1 MATTKLSTD
10 SIDLSGNTEALT
22 IPSGTTAS
30 PVDVEYL
37 VVAGG
42 GGGGYA
48 YAGGGGAGG
57 YLTNFGATKISLT
70 IAAAYTITVGDGG
83 AGGIQ
88 SSSTLPI
95 NGGNSV
101 FSGGSGFTA
110 SGGGTGGNDGND
122 NATLGGSG
130 GGASRNNPN
139 SGVGPSPYVQAG
151 GVNGTPSS
159 QGNIGGEAYYPTPNS
174 YGWFSGGGGG
184 AGGAGENGK
193 DTSYANGGA
202 GGIGLQ
208 NNIDGNNYFYAGGGG
223 GDGTR
228 ISSGAIAGGVGG
240 SGIGGTG
247 GHYSTSTESAPTD
260 ASPANRGSGGGGGAN
275 YDDTPVNANGGA
287 GSSGVVILRYPTA
300 NPITIG
306 ASLTHSSITI
316 DSDTITTFT
325 AGSDT
330 ISFGG
335 VGAGRPSSP
344 TEGLLRDNTTTGALE
359 FYDGSLW
366 QQISGTLVS
375 DNPPSDNFNTVIWTS
390 TGGNTDISITG
401 VGFKPDFVWAKS
413 RTDAY
418 NHTLYDSVREAG
430 TNHWLASDLSN
441 SESSLAA
448 SAALYGYL
456 GSFDNNGF
464 TGKAGTSDNSYFN
477 YNTNKNYV
485 GWNWKAG
492 GAKVPNNEGDIT
504 TQVSVNQAAGFSIVE
519 YTGTGNGASKIGHGI
534 TAGAPDLIIC
544 KNASQSGYSWAVYSS
559 ALPSV
564 TNNLFLDFSGFIN
577 QYQDRF
583 SAVTSTTFTAGSNY
597 PEVNGNNDAM
607 IAYCWKSVPGY
618 SKIGSYT
625 WTATNYTAGPMVA
638 NLGFTPRFVMIKGT
652 TVTSN
657 WYIFDNMRGQTG
669 TYVYQVPLAPDLPD
683 AEQTT
688 AQNVGYQSI
697 QFNSNG
703 FSAMVWN
710 ASGYTT
716 GSTGLNEQNQTYL
729 YFAIA

>member
-344 TEGLLRDNTTTGALE
+344 TEGLMRENTTTGKME

-366 QQISGTLVS
+366 QEITDTASSYSPGLI
-375 DNPPSDNFNTVIWTS
+375 PAANFNTVLYPGD
-390 TGGNTDISITG
+390 GGTTQAISG
-401 VGFKPDFVWAKS
+401 VGFESDFTWIKDRDTAES
-413 RTDAY
+413 HALFDI
-418 NHTLYDSVREAG
+418 VRGANE
-430 TNHWLASDLSN
+430 WLSSNTTAAQTTYSGNYGVLSWASD
-441 SESSLAA
+441 
-448 SAALYGYL
+448 
-456 GSFDNNGF
+456 GF
-464 TGKAGTSDNSYFN
+464 TVGNGTAVNRNND
-477 YNTNKNYV
+477 KYV
-485 GWNWKAG
+485 SWNWKGG
-492 GAKVPNNEGDIT
+492 GAAT
-504 TQVSVNQAAGFSIVE
+504 TIASGTNGSTVASDVSANQAAGFSIVKYTTAGVQTISHGLSKAPE
-519 YTGTGNGASKIGHGI
+519 IIINKISNAAVNWNVYTQTTGTGHLLKLNLGDATAADSVFMTAVGAD
-534 TAGAPDLIIC
+534 T
-544 KNASQSGYSWAVYSS
+544 
-559 ALPSV
+559 
-564 TNNLFLDFSGFIN
+564 FSTKWSDGSYNYIN
-577 QYQDRF
+577 
-583 SAVTSTTFTAGSNY
+583 
-597 PEVNGNNDAM
+597 
-607 IAYCWKSVPGY
+607 YCWHSVPGY
-618 SKIGSYT
+618 SKIGFYVGNLNSTGPIVYT
-625 WTATNYTAGPMVA
+625 GFKPAWLMIKSTGADNWIMLDNKRSTSNPRQAALFA
-638 NLGFTPRFVMIKGT
+638 NL
-652 TVTSN
+652 S
-657 WYIFDNMRGQTG
+657 
-669 TYVYQVPLAPDLPD
+669 D
-683 AEQTT
+683 AEYPTYG
-688 AQNVGYQSI
+688 ANVN
-697 QFNSNG
+697 FLDTG
-703 FSAMVWN
+703 FQIVNTDGVTN
-710 ASGYTT
+710 ALGV
-716 GSTGLNEQNQTYL
+716 TYI
-729 YFAIA
+729 YMTFSE

>member
-1 MATTKLSTD
+1 MALTKLSTD
-10 SIDLSGNTEALT
+10 VIDLSNNTEALT

-240 SGIGGTG
+240 SSIGGTG

-359 FYDGSLW
+359 FYNGSLW

-375 DNPPSDNFNTVIWTS
+375 DNPPSDNFNTVIWDGDNTTS
-390 TGGNTDISITG
+390 RNITALN
-401 VGFKPDFVWAKS
+401 FEPDFVWFKS
-413 RTDAY
+413 RTLSAY
-418 NHTLYDSVREAG
+418 NNLIDSVRGSTER
-430 TNHWLASDLSN
+430 LVSDTTAAQVN
-441 SESSLAA
+441 QSENGYVSSF
-448 SAALYGYL
+448 S
-456 GSFDNNGF
+456 SNGF
-464 TGKAGTSDNSYFN
+464 VLQQGSSSDATYTGWYETNQSGQKYVAWSWKGGGT
-477 YNTNKNYV
+477 
-485 GWNWKAG
+485 
-492 GAKVPNNEGDIT
+492 KVLNEDGDIA
-504 TQVSVNQAAGFSIVE
+504 TQVSVNQAAGFSIVG
-519 YTGTGNGASKIGHGI
+519 YTGTGNSTSTIGHGI

-544 KNASQSGYSWAVYSS
+544 KNSSSSGTSWPVYSS

-564 TNNLFLDFSGFIN
+564 ANNLFLDFSGFTN

-583 SAVTSTTFTAGSNY
+583 SAVTSTTFTAGSSSA
-597 PEVNGNNDAM
+597 EVNGNNDAM

-625 WTATNYTAGPMVA
+625 WTATSYTAGPMVA

-669 TYVYQVPLAPDLPD
+669 TYVYQNPLAPDLSD
-683 AEQTT
+683 AEVTT
-688 AQNVGYQSI
+688 GYQSI

-710 ASGYTT
+710 AGGATT
-716 GSTGLNEQNQTYL
+716 GSTGLNQINETYL

>member
-359 FYDGSLW
+359 FYNGSLW

-375 DNPPSDNFNTVIWTS
+375 DNPPSDNFNTVIWDGDNTTS
-390 TGGNTDISITG
+390 RNITALN
-401 VGFKPDFVWAKS
+401 FEPDFVWFKS
-413 RTDAY
+413 RTLSAY
-418 NHTLYDSVREAG
+418 NNLIDSVRGSTER
-430 TNHWLASDLSN
+430 LVSDTTAAQVN
-441 SESSLAA
+441 QSENGYVSSF
-448 SAALYGYL
+448 S
-456 GSFDNNGF
+456 SNGF
-464 TGKAGTSDNSYFN
+464 VLQQGSSSDATYTGWYETNQSGQKYVAWSWKGGGT
-477 YNTNKNYV
+477 
-485 GWNWKAG
+485 
-492 GAKVPNNEGDIT
+492 KVLNEDGDIA
-504 TQVSVNQAAGFSIVE
+504 TQVSVNQAAGFSIVG
-519 YTGTGNGASKIGHGI
+519 YTGTGNSTSTIGHGI

-544 KNASQSGYSWAVYSS
+544 KNSSSSGTSWPVYSS

-564 TNNLFLDFSGFIN
+564 ANNLFLDFSGFTN

-583 SAVTSTTFTAGSNY
+583 SAVTSTTFTAGSSSA
-597 PEVNGNNDAM
+597 EVNGNNDAM

-625 WTATNYTAGPMVA
+625 WTATSYTAGPMVA

-669 TYVYQVPLAPDLPD
+669 TYVYQNPLAPDLSD
-683 AEQTT
+683 AEVAT
-688 AQNVGYQSI
+688 GYQSI

-710 ASGYTT
+710 AGGATT
-716 GSTGLNEQNQTYL
+716 GSSGLNQINETYL

>member
-1 MATTKLSTD
+1 MALTKLSTD
-10 SIDLSGNTEALT
+10 VIDLSNNTEALT

-240 SGIGGTG
+240 SSIGGTG

-344 TEGLLRDNTTTGALE
+344 TEGLMRENTTTGKME

-366 QQISGTLVS
+366 QEITDTASSYSPGLI
-375 DNPPSDNFNTVIWTS
+375 PAANFNTVIWTS

-418 NHTLYDSVREAG
+418 NHTLYDSARGAG

-456 GSFDNNGF
+456 GSFDNDGF

-492 GAKVPNNEGDIT
+492 GAAT
-504 TQVSVNQAAGFSIVE
+504 TIASGTNGSTVASDVSANQAAGFSIVKYTTAGVQTISHGLSKAPE
-519 YTGTGNGASKIGHGI
+519 IIINKISNAAVNWNVYTQTTGTGHLLKLNLGDATAADSVFMTAVGAD
-534 TAGAPDLIIC
+534 T
-544 KNASQSGYSWAVYSS
+544 
-559 ALPSV
+559 
-564 TNNLFLDFSGFIN
+564 FSTKWSDGSYNYIN
-577 QYQDRF
+577 
-583 SAVTSTTFTAGSNY
+583 
-597 PEVNGNNDAM
+597 
-607 IAYCWKSVPGY
+607 YCWHSVPGY
-618 SKIGSYT
+618 SKIGFYVGNLNSTGPIVYT
-625 WTATNYTAGPMVA
+625 GFKPAWLMIKSTGADNWIMLDNKRSTSNPRQAALFA
-638 NLGFTPRFVMIKGT
+638 NL
-652 TVTSN
+652 S
-657 WYIFDNMRGQTG
+657 
-669 TYVYQVPLAPDLPD
+669 D
-683 AEQTT
+683 AEYPTYG
-688 AQNVGYQSI
+688 ANVN
-697 QFNSNG
+697 FLDTG
-703 FSAMVWN
+703 FQIVNTDGVTN
-710 ASGYTT
+710 ALGV
-716 GSTGLNEQNQTYL
+716 TYI
-729 YFAIA
+729 YMTFSE

>member
-1 MATTKLSTD
+1 MALTKLSTD
-10 SIDLSGNTEALT
+10 VIDLSNNTEALT

-240 SGIGGTG
+240 SSIGGTG
-247 GHYSTSTESAPTD
+247 GHYSTSTESPPTD

-418 NHTLYDSVREAG
+418 NHTLYDSARGAG

-456 GSFDNNGF
+456 GSFDNDGF

-492 GAKVPNNEGDIT
+492 GAAT
-504 TQVSVNQAAGFSIVE
+504 TIASGTNGSTVASDVSANQAAGFSIVKYTTAGVQTISHGLSKAPE
-519 YTGTGNGASKIGHGI
+519 IIINKISNASVNWNVYTQTTGTGHLLKLNLGDATAADSVFMTAVGAD
-534 TAGAPDLIIC
+534 T
-544 KNASQSGYSWAVYSS
+544 
-559 ALPSV
+559 
-564 TNNLFLDFSGFIN
+564 FSTKWSDGSYNYIN
-577 QYQDRF
+577 
-583 SAVTSTTFTAGSNY
+583 
-597 PEVNGNNDAM
+597 
-607 IAYCWKSVPGY
+607 YCWHSVPGY
-618 SKIGSYT
+618 SKIGFYVGNLNSTGPIVYT
-625 WTATNYTAGPMVA
+625 GFKPAWLMIKSTGADNWIMLDNKRSTSNPRQAALFA
-638 NLGFTPRFVMIKGT
+638 NL
-652 TVTSN
+652 S
-657 WYIFDNMRGQTG
+657 
-669 TYVYQVPLAPDLPD
+669 D
-683 AEQTT
+683 AEYPTYG
-688 AQNVGYQSI
+688 ANVN
-697 QFNSNG
+697 FLDTG
-703 FSAMVWN
+703 FQIVNTDGVTN
-710 ASGYTT
+710 ALGV
-716 GSTGLNEQNQTYL
+716 TYI
-729 YFAIA
+729 YMTFSE